1 MSMLTEHRLSARTA
15 AERIRREL
23 QAGDRDFAM
32 RILTSAIADFRDTT
46 PENRTDF
53 LIPPPSTGSLNWD
66 TLIAAVI
73 GRECDRAGIPRP
85 AWANPEPLDQD
96 WIVTALP
103 HPSEA
108 WLQRIKDRTPEEFSR
123 LRLWVD
129 PRNLETL

>member
-23 QAGDRDFAM
+23 QSGDHDFAM

-46 PENRTDF
+46 PSNRTDF
-53 LIPPPSTGSLNWD
+53 LTDPPSTGSRNWD
-66 TLIAAVI
+66 TLLAAVI

-85 AWANPEPLDQD
+85 AWTTPEPLDQD
-96 WIVTALP
+96 WIVTSLP
-103 HPSEA
+103 NPSAA

-129 PRNLETL
+129 PANLETL